1 MTNGT
6 AYFA

>member
-6 AYFA
+6 YC